1 MSTRVE
7 KYSNLIPVQT
17 AANVSSA
24 SQAKTAQRVTALHAF
39 YNEPEQMQI
48 WASKV
53 KGYVLDHLAE
63 LLVQFEANCA
73 KNGIMVHWAEDAAEA
88 NRMICAICAHTT
100 HVSKDGKDATAA
112 KKIIVKAK
120 SMATEEIHLNKAL
133 ESIGYQPIE
142 TDLGEFVVQIDDDV
156 PTHIVTPIIH
166 KNRGE
171 ISKSFL
177 RENLGPETTVPEELA
192 AQARK
197 HLRSKFRAAKIGI
210 SGVNFGIAETGRIV
224 LVENEGN
231 SRLSTTA
238 VDTHIAVMG
247 IEKLLPTEQDLAT
260 FLPLLAGSAT
270 GQRITTYT
278 HFITGP
284 RQTGEVDGPTSVH
297 LVLLD
302 NGRSTIMA
310 GDYRDILKCI
320 RCGACLNVCPVY
332 RQVGGHGY
340 AHVYSGPLGAVLA
353 PGLEGVKAYGDLA
366 KASSLCGACEEVC
379 PVRIQIPRMLLQL
392 RDEAFRA
399 GANTDH
405 IPWRVFSMGATKP
418 FIWKSG
424 LMMLPMAPLVPHP
437 LAGAWK
443 SSRDLPNKNDHT
455 FRSWW
460 AEKAKG

>member
-1 MSTRVE
+1 VSTRVE
-7 KYSNLIPVQT
+7 KYSNQIKAET
-17 AANVSSA
+17 ATNVSNA
-24 SQAKTAQRVTALHAF
+24 SQAKTAQRMTALDAF
-39 YNEPEQMQI
+39 FDQPEHTQI

-53 KGYVLDHLAE
+53 KGYVL
-63 LLVQFEANCA
+63 NCL
-73 KNGIMVHWAEDAAEA
+73 KNEIQVHWAEDATEA
-88 NRMICAICAHTT
+88 NEIILDLCKKGMGTT
-100 HVSKDGKDATAA
+100 
-112 KKIIVKAK
+112 IVKAK
-120 SMATEEIHLNKAL
+120 SMATEEIHLNKSL
-133 ESIGYQPIE
+133 EANGFHPVE

-166 KNRGE
+166 KNRNDV
-171 ISKSFL
+171 SKSFV

-192 AQARK
+192 AQARA
-197 HLRSKFRAAKIGI
+197 HLRSKFQAANIGI

-238 VDTHIAVMG
+238 VDIHIAVMG
-247 IEKLLPTEQDLAT
+247 IEKILPTEQDLAT

-284 RQTGEVDGPTSVH
+284 RQADQVDGPTQVH

-302 NGRSTIMA
+302 NGRSKILA
-310 GDYRDILKCI
+310 GQYRDILKCI

-379 PVRIQIPRMLLQL
+379 PVRIPIPRMLLQL
-392 RDEAFRA
+392 RDETFQA
-399 GANTDH
+399 GANTDN
-405 IPWRVFSMGATKP
+405 IPWKVFSMGATKP
-418 FIWKSG
+418 FVWKSG
-424 LMMLPMAPLVPHP
+424 LMLLPLAPMAPHP
-437 LAGAWK
+437 LKSAWK
-443 SSRDLPNKNDHT
+443 SSRDLPKNDQES
-455 FRSWW
+455 FRAWW
-460 AEKAKG
+460 SKRKKTP

>member
-7 KYSNLIPVQT
+7 KYSNTIKSET
-17 AANVSSA
+17 ADNVSNA

-39 YNEPEQMQI
+39 YENPDQMQR
-48 WASKV
+48 WASNV
-53 KGYVLDHLAE
+53 KGYVLDQLAD
-63 LLVQFEANCA
+63 LLVQFETNCI
-73 KNGIMVHWAEDAAEA
+73 KNGIKVHWAEDAKEA
-88 NRMICAICAHTT
+88 NEIVLGLCKLGAGTT
-100 HVSKDGKDATAA
+100 
-112 KKIIVKAK
+112 IVKAK
-120 SMATEEIHLNKAL
+120 SMATEEIHLNKTL
-133 ESIGYQPIE
+133 EVHGFKPIE

-171 ISKSFL
+171 ISKSFV

-192 AQARK
+192 AQART
-197 HLRSKFRAAKIGI
+197 HLRSKFQAAKIGI
-210 SGVNFGIAETGRIV
+210 SGVNFGVAETGRIV

-238 VDTHIAVMG
+238 VDLHIAVMG

-284 RQTGEVDGPTSVH
+284 RQEGQIDGPTEVH
-297 LVLLD
+297 VVLLD
-302 NGRSTIMA
+302 NGRSKIMA

-379 PVRIQIPRMLLQL
+379 PVKIPIPKMLLQL
-392 RDEAFRA
+392 RDETFRA

-405 IPWRVFSMGATKP
+405 IPWRVFAMGATKP
-418 FIWKSG
+418 FMWKSG
-424 LMMLPMAPLVPHP
+424 MMLLPLAPAVPHP
-437 LAGAWK
+437 LASAWK
-443 SSRDLPNKNDHT
+443 SSRNLPKREGQT
-455 FRSWW
+455 FREWW
-460 AEKAKG
+460 VRKQKG

>member
-7 KYSNLIPVQT
+7 KYSRLIPVQT
-17 AANVSSA
+17 ASNVSTA

-39 YNEPEQMQI
+39 YEEPEQMQI

-53 KGYVLDHLAE
+53 KGYVLDNLGT
-63 LLVQFEANCA
+63 LLLRFEEKCVQ
-73 KNGIMVHWAEDAAEA
+73 NGIVVHWAEDAKEA
-88 NRMICAICAHTT
+88 NQIILGLCKQGAGTT
-100 HVSKDGKDATAA
+100 
-112 KKIIVKAK
+112 IVKAK
-120 SMATEEIHLNKAL
+120 SMATEEIHLNKHL
-133 ESIGYQPIE
+133 EANGFQPIE

-171 ISKSFL
+171 ISKSFV

-192 AQARK
+192 AQARE

-238 VDTHIAVMG
+238 VDLHIAVMG
-247 IEKLLPTEQDLAT
+247 IEKLLPTEQDLAN

-284 RQTGEVDGPTSVH
+284 RKDNQTDGPSEVH
-297 LVLLD
+297 VVLLD
-302 NGRSTIMA
+302 NGRSQIMA
-310 GDYRDILKCI
+310 ADYRDILKCI

-379 PVRIQIPRMLLQL
+379 PVRIPIPKMLLQL
-392 RDEAFRA
+392 RDETFRA

-405 IPWRVFSMGATKP
+405 IPWKVFAIGATKP

-424 LMMLPMAPLVPHP
+424 LMMLPMAPMVPHP
-437 LAGAWK
+437 LANAWK
-443 SSRDLPNKNDHT
+443 SSRNLPENNEHS
-455 FRSWW
+455 FRKWW
-460 AEKAKG
+460 THEH

>member
-7 KYSNLIPVQT
+7 KYSNTIKPET
-17 AANVSSA
+17 AANVSNA

-39 YNEPEQMQI
+39 YDDPDQMQR

-63 LLVQFEANCA
+63 LLIQFETNCI
-73 KNGIMVHWAEDAAEA
+73 KNGIVVHWAEDAKEA
-88 NRMICAICAHTT
+88 NDVILGLCKQGAGTT
-100 HVSKDGKDATAA
+100 
-112 KKIIVKAK
+112 IVKAK
-120 SMATEEIHLNKAL
+120 SMATEEIHLNKHL
-133 ESIGYQPIE
+133 EQNGFQPIE

-192 AQARK
+192 AQARA
-197 HLRSKFRAAKIGI
+197 HLRSKFRGAKIGI
-210 SGVNFGIAETGRIV
+210 SGVNFGIADTGRIV

-238 VDTHIAVMG
+238 VDLHIAVMG

-284 RQTGEVDGPTSVH
+284 KQVDQTDGPSEVH
-297 LVLLD
+297 IVLLD
-302 NGRSTIMA
+302 NGRSKIMA

-379 PVRIQIPRMLLQL
+379 PVKIPIPRMLLQL
-392 RDEAFRA
+392 RDETFRA

-405 IPWRVFSMGATKP
+405 IPWRVFAMGATKP

-424 LMMLPMAPLVPHP
+424 LMMVPMAPLVPHP
-437 LAGAWK
+437 LAAAWK
-443 SSRDLPNKNDHT
+443 SSRDLPKNEQAS
-455 FRSWW
+455 FRKWW
-460 AEKAKG
+460 SKKVGA

>member
-7 KYSNLIPVQT
+7 KYSNTIPQAT
-17 AANVSSA
+17 ADNVSNA
-24 SQAKTAQRVTALHAF
+24 SQAKTAQRVTALNAF
-39 YNEPEQMQI
+39 FDDHNQMQI

-53 KGYVLDHLAE
+53 KGYVLDNLGN
-63 LLVQFEANCA
+63 LLTQFEYKCVE
-73 KNGIMVHWAEDAAEA
+73 NGIVVHWAENAKEA
-88 NRMICAICAHTT
+88 NEIILGLCKQGVGTT
-100 HVSKDGKDATAA
+100 
-112 KKIIVKAK
+112 IVKAK
-120 SMATEEIHLNKAL
+120 SMATEEIHLNKIL
-133 ESIGYQPIE
+133 ESNGFQPVE

-171 ISKSFL
+171 ISKSFV

-192 AQARK
+192 AQARS
-197 HLRSKFRAAKIGI
+197 HLRSKFKAAKIGI

-238 VDTHIAVMG
+238 VDLHIAVMG

-284 RQTGEVDGPTSVH
+284 RKPGETDGPTEVH
-297 LVLLD
+297 IVLLD
-302 NGRSTIMA
+302 NGRSRIMA

-320 RCGACLNVCPVY
+320 RCGACLNVCPIY

-379 PVRIQIPRMLLQL
+379 PVRIPIPKMLLQL
-392 RDEAFRA
+392 RDETFRA

-405 IPWRVFSMGATKP
+405 IPWKLFSIGATKP
-418 FIWKSG
+418 FVWKAG
-424 LMMLPMAPLVPHP
+424 LMMLPMAPVVPHP
-437 LAGAWK
+437 LAKAWK
-443 SSRDLPNKNDHT
+443 SSRNLPKGNEHS
-455 FRSWW
+455 FRQWW
-460 AEKAKG
+460 SKRN

>member
-7 KYSNLIPVQT
+7 KYSNHIKSET
-17 AANVSSA
+17 AQNVSSA
-24 SQAKTAQRVTALHAF
+24 SQAKTAQRVIALNTF
-39 YNEPEQMQI
+39 FDQPEQMQI

-53 KGYVLDHLAE
+53 KGYVLDNLAD
-63 LLVQFEANCA
+63 LLLQFESKCQA
-73 KNGIMVHWAEDAAEA
+73 NGIQVHWAEDAKEA
-88 NRMICAICAHTT
+88 NEIILGLCKQGAGTT
-100 HVSKDGKDATAA
+100 
-112 KKIIVKAK
+112 IVKAK

-133 ESIGYQPIE
+133 EANGFQPIE
-142 TDLGEFVVQIDDDV
+142 TDLGEFVVQIDDDI

-171 ISKSFL
+171 ISKSFV
-177 RENLGPETTVPEELA
+177 RENLGPETTIPEELA
-192 AQARK
+192 AQARA
-197 HLRSKFRAAKIGI
+197 HLRSKFQAAKIGI

-284 RQTGEVDGPTSVH
+284 RQPGQIDGPTSVH
-297 LVLLD
+297 VVLLD
-302 NGRSTIMA
+302 NGRSKILA
-310 GDYRDILKCI
+310 GEYRDILKCI

-340 AHVYSGPLGAVLA
+340 EHVYSGPLGAVLA
-353 PGLEGVKAYGDLA
+353 PGLEGVKAFGDLA

-379 PVRIQIPRMLLQL
+379 PVRIPIPRMLLQL
-392 RDEAFRA
+392 RDETFRA

-424 LMMLPMAPLVPHP
+424 LMMVPMAPLVPHP
-437 LAGAWK
+437 LAAAWK
-443 SSRDLPNKNDHT
+443 FTRDLPKNEQES
-455 FRSWW
+455 FRRWW
-460 AEKAKG
+460 GNRD

>member
-7 KYSNLIPVQT
+7 KYSNLIKVET
-17 AANVSSA
+17 AQNVSSA
-24 SQAKTAQRVTALHAF
+24 SQAKTAQRVTALDAF
-39 YNEPEQMQI
+39 YNDPAKMQI
-48 WASKV
+48 WASDV
-53 KGYVLDHLAE
+53 KGYVLDNLAD
-63 LLVQFEANCA
+63 LLQKFEASCVQ
-73 KNGIMVHWAEDAAEA
+73 NGIIVHWAEGAKEA
-88 NRMICAICAHTT
+88 NEIIRGLCKQGAGTT
-100 HVSKDGKDATAA
+100 
-112 KKIIVKAK
+112 IVKAK
-120 SMATEEIHLNKAL
+120 SMATEEIHLNKYL
-133 ESIGYQPIE
+133 EANGFQPIE
-142 TDLGEFVVQIDDDV
+142 TDLGEFVVQIDNDV

-171 ISKSFL
+171 ISKSFV

-192 AQARK
+192 AQARA
-197 HLRSKFRAAKIGI
+197 HLRSKFRGAKIGI

-238 VDTHIAVMG
+238 VDLHIAVMG
-247 IEKLLPTEQDLAT
+247 IEKLLPTEQDLAN

-284 RQTGEVDGPTSVH
+284 RRADQTDGPTQVH

-379 PVRIQIPRMLLQL
+379 PVKIPIPRMLLQL
-392 RDEAFRA
+392 RDESFRA

-405 IPWRVFSMGATKP
+405 IPWRVFAMGATKP
-418 FIWKSG
+418 FMWKSG
-424 LMMLPMAPLVPHP
+424 LMMLPLAPAVPHP
-437 LAGAWK
+437 LAKAWK
-443 SSRDLPNKNDHT
+443 SSRDLPGKNEHS
-455 FRSWW
+455 FRQWW
-460 AEKAKG
+460 SDR

>member
-7 KYSNLIPVQT
+7 KYSNQIKAET
-17 AANVSSA
+17 AANVSNA
-24 SQAKTAQRVTALHAF
+24 SRAKTAQRVTALDAF
-39 YNEPEQMQI
+39 FHEPEQMQI

-53 KGYVLDHLAE
+53 KGYVLDNLAD
-63 LLVQFEANCA
+63 LLVQFEANCL
-73 KNGIMVHWAEDAAEA
+73 KNGIQVHWAEDAQEA
-88 NRMICAICAHTT
+88 NEIILGLCKQGIGTT
-100 HVSKDGKDATAA
+100 
-112 KKIIVKAK
+112 IVKAK

-133 ESIGYQPIE
+133 ESNGFQPIE

-192 AQARK
+192 AQARA
-197 HLRSKFRAAKIGI
+197 HLRSKFQAAKIGI
-210 SGVNFGIAETGRIV
+210 SGVNFGIAETGRVI

-247 IEKLLPTEQDLAT
+247 IEKILPTEQDLSA

-278 HFITGP
+278 HFITSP
-284 RQTGEVDGPTSVH
+284 RQEGQTDGPTHLH
-297 LVLLD
+297 LVMLD
-302 NGRSTIMA
+302 NGRSKILA
-310 GDYRDILKCI
+310 GNYRDILKCI

-353 PGLEGVKAYGDLA
+353 PGLEGVKAFGDLA

-392 RDEAFRA
+392 RDETFRA
-399 GANTDH
+399 GANNDH
-405 IPWRVFSMGATKP
+405 IPWKVFSMGATKP
-418 FIWKSG
+418 FVWKSG

-437 LAGAWK
+437 LASAWK
-443 SSRDLPNKNDHT
+443 SSRDLPKSEHQN
-455 FRSWW
+455 FRKWW
-460 AEKAKG
+460 SQKGK

>member
-17 AANVSSA
+17 AANVSNA

-39 YNEPEQMQI
+39 YNELEQMQI

-53 KGYVLDHLAE
+53 KGYVLDHLTE
-63 LLVQFEANCA
+63 LLVQFESNCT
-73 KNGIMVHWAEDAAEA
+73 KNGIVVHWAEDAAEA
-88 NRMICAICAHTT
+88 NQIILGLCKQGVGTT
-100 HVSKDGKDATAA
+100 
-112 KKIIVKAK
+112 IVKAK
-120 SMATEEIHLNKAL
+120 SMATEEIHLNKTL
-133 ESIGYQPIE
+133 EANGFQPIE

-177 RENLGPETTVPEELA
+177 REKLGPETTVPEELA
-192 AQARK
+192 AQARE

-284 RQTGEVDGPTSVH
+284 RQEGQTDGPTSVH

-302 NGRSTIMA
+302 NGRSKIMA

-379 PVRIQIPRMLLQL
+379 PVRIPIPRMLLQL
-392 RDEAFRA
+392 RDETFRA

-418 FIWKSG
+418 FLWKSG
-424 LMMLPMAPLVPHP
+424 LMMLPMAPLLPHP
-437 LAGAWK
+437 LAKAWK
-443 SSRDLPNKNDHT
+443 SSRDLPEKNENC

-460 AEKAKG
+460 NEKQKA